1 MYNKLMKK
9 DVKDKNKKTKSE
21 VWRYIKKCIPYFAK
35 EKKAI
40 TILIVFSLVLSI
52 FNSFSPAL
60 MAKILDYSTSG
71 ALDKAVGYS
80 VFILIL
86 ALIMEFIDNIIFTRA
101 YVKVQESVSNNIKKN
116 VISSYF
122 DIDNKELLKTSS
134 GIFLTRITEDP
145 NNVVMAFNALRA
157 NVSRIISNIFVFV
170 YIFYINFILGI
181 ITILGTITVYII
193 EKRAMDKWNAYKKR
207 RNKLRDKNTTIINE
221 GIRGTHDIKLLN
233 IVEHFKNNINGNLD
247 ELYTDTMRS
256 MKIDG
261 NYTFARSS
269 AVNIFTFVI
278 IVLSIYFVKFDVI
291 TVSSLIAVFLYK
303 DRLFTSVLYLAWSE
317 RQLKEF
323 ALSAERIFEVIDHTK
338 YEKEHYGNKR
348 VNELYGKI
356 EFKDVHFKYEKDE
369 VLKGISFTIEPKDT
383 VAVVGKSGSGKSTI
397 INLLSKI
404 YEVTSGEVLIDGYN
418 VNDLDKYSLRN
429 NIAVISQKPYLF
441 NMTIKENLLLVNPD
455 ASQKQIENVCKI
467 CELHD
472 YIMTLP
478 KKYNT
483 LVGEGG
489 VTLSGGECQR
499 VAIARALLRKTNIIL
514 FDEAT
519 SALDN
524 ETQANIQKA
533 INNISSEYTMLI
545 VAHRLSTIKDCNKI
559 IVVNDGKICGIG
571 SHKELYK
578 DNEIYRTLYENEL
591 QKEENDKN

>member
-1 MYNKLMKK
+1 MKK
-9 DVKDKNKKTKSE
+9 EVKDKTKKTKTS
-21 VWRYIKKCIPYFAK
+21 VWTYIKKCAPYFAK
-35 EKKAI
+35 EKEAVI
-40 TILIVFSLVLSI
+40 VLIILSLILSI
-52 FNSFSPAL
+52 FNSFTPAL
-60 MAKILDYSTSG
+60 LANILDYATSSK
-71 ALDKAVGYS
+71 LDLAIKYA
-80 VFILIL
+80 FLIFLL
-86 ALIMEFIDNIIFTRA
+86 AIFVEFIDNIIFTRA
-101 YVKVQESVSNNIKKN
+101 YVKVQETVTNNIKKD

-145 NNVVMAFNALRA
+145 NNVVSAFNALRS
-157 NVSRIISNIFVFV
+157 NISRILSNIFVFI
-170 YIFYINFILGI
+170 YIFYINFILGV
-181 ITILGTITVYII
+181 ITVLGTITVYLI
-193 EKRAMDKWNAYKKR
+193 EKRAMDKWNSYKKR
-207 RNKLRDKNTTIINE
+207 RNKLRDRNTTIINE
-221 GIRGTHDIKLLN
+221 GIRGSHDIKLLN
-233 IVEHFKNNINGNLD
+233 IVEHFKSKINGNLD
-247 ELYTDTMRS
+247 ELYDDTIKS
-256 MKIDG
+256 MKTDS
-261 NYTFARSS
+261 NYTFARSA
-269 AVNIFTFVI
+269 AVYIFTAVI
-278 IVLSIYFVKFDVI
+278 IILSIYFVKFDI
-291 TVSSLIAVFLYK
+291 IAVSSLIAVFLYK

-356 EFKDVHFKYEKDE
+356 EFKDVHFKYDKDE
-369 VLKGISFTIEPKDT
+369 VLKGINFTIDPKDT

-404 YEVTSGEVLIDGYN
+404 YEVTSGEILIDGYN
-418 VNDLDKYSLRN
+418 VNDLDKYSIRN

-441 NMTIKENLLLVNPD
+441 NMTIKENLLLVNPEV
-455 ASQKQIENVCKI
+455 SQQQIENVCKI

-578 DNEIYRTLYENEL
+578 NNELYKSLYENEL
-591 QKEENDKN
+591 QKEENDEN